1 MKDYNYDEIYL
12 DEGKELTEII
22 QEWVNDKVIAT
33 Y

>member
-1 MKDYNYDEIYL
+1 MNDYNYDEIYL

-22 QEWVNDKVIAT
+22 QEWVNEKVLAT